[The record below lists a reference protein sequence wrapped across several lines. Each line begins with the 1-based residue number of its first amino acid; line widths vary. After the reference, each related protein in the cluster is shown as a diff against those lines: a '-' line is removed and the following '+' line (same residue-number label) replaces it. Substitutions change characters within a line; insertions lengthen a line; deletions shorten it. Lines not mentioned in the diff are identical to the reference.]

1 MRCYVDIS
9 TDFKGGIGRGSGQAS
24 VLIWTDYKGRRS
36 EAGPYTVSVENETRN
51 RLAILAVN
59 EALKHFTRPGQDIII
74 RMRETYVMA
83 NLQYLD
89 GWHEKDYQKKGGK
102 TVANADEWRKL
113 WMHTKNQ
120 RIIVEVVKDAAV

>member
-1 MRCYVDIS
+1 MTCFVDI
-9 TDFKGGIGRGSGQAS
+9 TTAFRGGQRGSGTAS
-24 VLIWTDYKGRRS
+24 VIIWTEKAGERH
-36 EAGPYTVSVENETRN
+36 EAGPFYVSVVDETRN

-59 EALKHFTRPGQDIII
+59 EALKHFVKPGQDIII

-89 GWHEKDYQKKGGK
+89 AWHAKDYVKRGGQ

-113 WMHTKNQ
+113 WMHKQNQ
-120 RIIVEVVKDAAV
+120 RITVEVLKNEAV

>member
-1 MRCYVDIS
+1 MTCYVDI
-9 TDFKGGIGRGSGQAS
+9 TTVFRGGQRGSGTAS
-24 VLIWTDYKGRRS
+24 VIIWTEKAGERH
-36 EAGPYTVSVENETRN
+36 EAGPFYVSVVDETRN

-74 RMRETYVMA
+74 RMRETYVRA
-83 NLQYLD
+83 NLHYLD

-113 WMHTKNQ
+113 WMHMRKQ
-120 RIIVEVVKDAAV
+120 RITVEVLKDAAV